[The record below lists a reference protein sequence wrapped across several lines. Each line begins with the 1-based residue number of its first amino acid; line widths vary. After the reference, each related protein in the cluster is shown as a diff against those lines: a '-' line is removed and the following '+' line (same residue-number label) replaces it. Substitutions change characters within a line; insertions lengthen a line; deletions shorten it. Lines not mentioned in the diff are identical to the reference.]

1 MCSRTSSN
9 PHTIMPESASP
20 AAASR
25 PDYPV
30 HPVHRCSIYSPSRWI
45 CPIAG
50 GGRPARRQ
58 TGVSQRGQAGFQRS
72 RPPDSPHRTIG
83 TTPPG
88 SAGVPPACCPFG
100 CRSVSLRCCSR
111 PPCRREPH
119 GPGRSRGRAPLPV
132 DSGSGVKLGRF
143 LIHGMHR
150 MHRMGFFRMT
160 AGLCSRTSSNPHAI
174 IGPSCLLQQ
183 PPVLII
189 LCIGG
194 RCSIDTSFR
203 FSSNDPHTGGRA
215 PGSQANGSFPKGTG
229 RLSEKSPA
237 GYPPPHHR
245 DDTPGSAGVP
255 PACCPFGCRSVSLRC
270 CSRPPCRR
278 EPHGPGRSRGRAPLP
293 VDSGGGDGRS
303 CGRIC
308 AGGTPALPG
317 GLPPMTG
324 SHQRDKSAEAFWRQ
338 LSLKEVHQS
347 SCLFVFIGGS
357 SSLTN
362 GCFPSV

>member
-1 MCSRTSSN
+1 MGRFLIHIDAQDALDFFRRRLACVPGHPQIRTRSL
-9 PHTIMPESASP
+9 PESASP

-25 PDYPV
+25 PDYPM

-45 CPIAG
+45 CPVA
-50 GGRPARRQ
+50 
-58 TGVSQRGQAGFQRS
+58 
-72 RPPDSPHRTIG
+72 
-83 TTPPG
+83 
-88 SAGVPPACCPFG
+88 
-100 CRSVSLRCCSR
+100 
-111 PPCRREPH
+111 
-119 GPGRSRGRAPLPV
+119 
-132 DSGSGVKLGRF
+132 
-143 LIHGMHR
+143 
-150 MHRMGFFRMT
+150 
-160 AGLCSRTSSNPHAI
+160 
-174 IGPSCLLQQ
+174 
-183 PPVLII
+183 
-189 LCIGG
+189 
-194 RCSIDTSFR
+194 
-203 FSSNDPHTGGRA
+203 GGRA

-362 GCFPSV
+362 GCFSSE

>member
-1 MCSRTSSN
+1 
-9 PHTIMPESASP
+9 MPETKP
-20 AAASR
+20 
-25 PDYPV
+25 
-30 HPVHRCSIYSPSRWI
+30 
-45 CPIAG
+45 
-50 GGRPARRQ
+50 
-58 TGVSQRGQAGFQRS
+58 
-72 RPPDSPHRTIG
+72 
-83 TTPPG
+83 
-88 SAGVPPACCPFG
+88 
-100 CRSVSLRCCSR
+100 VSL
-111 PPCRREPH
+111 
-119 GPGRSRGRAPLPV
+119 
-132 DSGSGVKLGRF
+132 
-143 LIHGMHR
+143 
-150 MHRMGFFRMT
+150 
-160 AGLCSRTSSNPHAI
+160 
-174 IGPSCLLQQ
+174 
-183 PPVLII
+183 
-189 LCIGG
+189 
-194 RCSIDTSFR
+194 
-203 FSSNDPHTGGRA
+203 SNDPPRRGGRA

-293 VDSGGGDGRS
+293 VDCGGGDGRS

-317 GLPPMTG
+317 GLSPMTG

-347 SCLFVFIGGS
+347 WCLFVFIGGS

-362 GCFPSV
+362 GCFPSE

>member
-1 MCSRTSSN
+1 MFPDILKSASLL
-9 PHTIMPESASP
+9 ESASP

-30 HPVHRCSIYSPSRWI
+30 
-45 CPIAG
+45 
-50 GGRPARRQ
+50 
-58 TGVSQRGQAGFQRS
+58 
-72 RPPDSPHRTIG
+72 
-83 TTPPG
+83 
-88 SAGVPPACCPFG
+88 
-100 CRSVSLRCCSR
+100 
-111 PPCRREPH
+111 
-119 GPGRSRGRAPLPV
+119 
-132 DSGSGVKLGRF
+132 
-143 LIHGMHR
+143 
-150 MHRMGFFRMT
+150 
-160 AGLCSRTSSNPHAI
+160 
-174 IGPSCLLQQ
+174 
-183 PPVLII
+183 I
-189 LCIGG
+189 LCIDVPLVLLDGSAQSRG
-194 RCSIDTSFR
+194 A
-203 FSSNDPHTGGRA
+203 G

-245 DDTPGSAGVP
+245 DAPPGSAGVP

-324 SHQRDKSAEAFWRQ
+324 SHQRDKREGGLLFRQ
-338 LSLKEVHQS
+338 RPSPGFRGKWQDANPLTPTKVGTPARQDADTHQVDS
-347 SCLFVFIGGS
+347 GQRNSC
-357 SSLTN
+357 
-362 GCFPSV
+362 

>member
-1 MCSRTSSN
+1 MGRFLIHIDAQDAQDFFRRRLACVPGHPQIRTRSS
-9 PHTIMPESASP
+9 PESASP

-45 CPIAG
+45 CPVAG

-72 RPPDSPHRTIG
+72 RPPDTSHLTIG

-88 SAGVPPACCPFG
+88 SAGVPPACCP
-100 CRSVSLRCCSR
+100 L
-111 PPCRREPH
+111 
-119 GPGRSRGRAPLPV
+119 
-132 DSGSGVKLGRF
+132 
-143 LIHGMHR
+143 
-150 MHRMGFFRMT
+150 
-160 AGLCSRTSSNPHAI
+160 
-174 IGPSCLLQQ
+174 
-183 PPVLII
+183 
-189 LCIGG
+189 
-194 RCSIDTSFR
+194 
-203 FSSNDPHTGGRA
+203 
-215 PGSQANGSFPKGTG
+215 
-229 RLSEKSPA
+229 
-237 GYPPPHHR
+237 
-245 DDTPGSAGVP
+245 
-255 PACCPFGCRSVSLRC
+255 GCRSVSLRC

-293 VDSGGGDGRS
+293 VDSGGGDGRG
-303 CGRIC
+303 CARYC

-317 GLPPMTG
+317 GLIPMTG

-347 SCLFVFIGGS
+347 SCLFVFIGDS

-362 GCFPSV
+362 GCFPSE